1 MTGRSSRAAIC
12 ICVAAVCVFA
22 AIWGSVIPPDRISP
36 DRIHSDRIHSDRA
49 ASAPVVTTGHI
60 GGPYG
65 ALLDAS
71 TDLGPAREGLV
82 RVTAELGDAAPP
94 AHLTDWA
101 LRQGLS
107 MKWQQGDRWAVL
119 QGPPQAL
126 ADSLRIEI
134 RNYRGPQGQVFYAS
148 PQQPELPALEETEAV
163 ALGRVLGYTP
173 FRDAQRWML
182 PLEVPGRGLTPDA
195 LMRTYNIDTLHNE
208 GFTGKGTTV
217 VVFAFDGF
225 DQADLDKFSS
235 SFGLPR
241 FVPEVVG
248 GQPPSRRGEA
258 TMDLEVIHAV
268 APDARKVLI
277 NARPTVEGDGSY
289 TKIAEMMEDA
299 DRRYPGAVWSFSI
312 GWGCDRLIT
321 AADLVPVR
329 EALAKATSNGTAAL
343 DASGDLAGLECK
355 GGQEWSSAPHADD
368 TGLDAVASL
377 PEMTNVGGTTLSTDS
392 DGGWLAEQAWFDG
405 PLSQGSAGGV
415 SALFDRPDWQR
426 ALDVGTGRGRRLTP
440 DVSAVADP
448 FTGVRIVFDGQDIV
462 GGGTSQAA
470 PIWAGIAA
478 VMNQYLTEQ
487 GGRQVGHL
495 NPLLYAVSQGAR
507 RPGFRDIVLGGN
519 AVANAGPGYDLVTGL
534 GTPDVNNLVQ
544 NILVLQKLLP

>member
-1 MTGRSSRAAIC
+1 M
-12 ICVAAVCVFA
+12 AAVCVYGLVIA
-22 AIWGSVIPPDRISP
+22 ATRHGAP
-36 DRIHSDRIHSDRA
+36 A
-49 ASAPVVTTGHI
+49 ARI

-65 ALLDAS
+65 HLITAS
-71 TDLGPAREGLV
+71 TDLGAAHGQSIQI
-82 RVTAELGDAAPP
+82 TAELNTSVRPTQFA
-94 AHLTDWA
+94 DWA
-101 LRQGLS
+101 AAQGLS
-107 MKWQQGDRWAVL
+107 VRWRDGDRWAVL
-119 QGPPQAL
+119 RGPAEAAARAL
-126 ADSLRIEI
+126 DIDI
-134 RNYRGPQGQVFYAS
+134 RTYRGRQGQIFYAS
-148 PQQPELPALEETEAV
+148 PQQPAVPAAARTEV
-163 ALGRVLGYTP
+163 AGLGRVLGYTP
-173 FRDAQRWML
+173 HREAQRWLL

-195 LMRTYNIDTLHNE
+195 LMRTYNIDSLHND

-225 DQADLDKFSS
+225 DQADLDQFSS

-248 GQPPSRRGEA
+248 GQPASRRGEA

-268 APDARKVLI
+268 APDAKKVLV

-289 TKIAEMMEDA
+289 TKIAEMMEDT

-329 EALAKATSNGTAAL
+329 AALAKAQSNGTAAL

-368 TGLDAVASL
+368 TGLDAVASV
-377 PEMTNVGGTTLSTDS
+377 PEMTNVGGTTLSTDAN
-392 DGGWLAEQAWFDG
+392 GGWLDEQAWFDG
-405 PLSQGSAGGV
+405 PLSQGSAGGA
-415 SALFDRPDWQR
+415 SALFDRPEWQR
-426 ALDVGTGRGRRLTP
+426 GLRVESGDGRRLTP

-448 FTGVRIVFDGQDIV
+448 FTGVRIVFDKQDIV

-478 VMNQYLTEQ
+478 VMNQYLTER
-487 GGRQVGHL
+487 GGRLLGDL
-495 NPLLYAVSQGAR
+495 NPLLYAVAQGAG

-519 AVANAGPGYDLVTGL
+519 AVANAGPGYDMVTGL
-534 GTPDVNNLVQ
+534 GTPDVNNLVR
-544 NILVLQKLLP
+544 NLLVLQKLLP

>member
-1 MTGRSSRAAIC
+1 MTGRSLRAAIASGM
-12 ICVAAVCVFA
+12 AAVCVCGGLFVA
-22 AIWGSVIPPDRISP
+22 AHRGAP
-36 DRIHSDRIHSDRA
+36 A
-49 ASAPVVTTGHI
+49 AARI

-65 ALLDAS
+65 QLIDAS
-71 TDLGPAREGLV
+71 TDLGAAGGQRI
-82 RVTAELGDAAPP
+82 RVTAELRAAVRPSLLTNWAV
-94 AHLTDWA
+94 AH
-101 LRQGLS
+101 GLS
-107 MKWQQGDRWAVL
+107 VQWRDGDRWAVL
-119 QGPPQAL
+119 QGPADAAAQAL
-126 ADSLRIEI
+126 DVDI
-134 RNYRGPQGQVFYAS
+134 RTYRGEQGQVFYAS
-148 PQQPELPALEETEAV
+148 PQQPEVPADAHTEV
-163 ALGRVLGYTP
+163 AGLGRVLGYTP
-173 FRDAQRWML
+173 HREAQRWML

-195 LMRTYNIDTLHNE
+195 LMRTYNVDDLHND

-217 VVFAFDGF
+217 IVFAFDGF
-225 DQADLDKFSS
+225 DQADLDQFSS

-268 APDARKVLI
+268 APDATKVLV

-329 EALAKATSNGTAAL
+329 AALAKAQSNGTSAL

-377 PEMTNVGGTTLSTDS
+377 PEMTNVGGTTLSTDANG
-392 DGGWLAEQAWFDG
+392 DWLAEQAWFDG

-426 ALDVGTGRGRRLTP
+426 TLQVGSGDGRRLTP

-448 FTGVRIVFDGQDIV
+448 FTGVRIVYDKQDIV

-478 VMNQYLTEQ
+478 VMNQYLTER
-487 GGRQVGHL
+487 GGRQLGSL
-495 NPLLYAVSQGAR
+495 NPLLYAVAQGAG

-534 GTPDVNNLVQ
+534 GTPDVNNLVR